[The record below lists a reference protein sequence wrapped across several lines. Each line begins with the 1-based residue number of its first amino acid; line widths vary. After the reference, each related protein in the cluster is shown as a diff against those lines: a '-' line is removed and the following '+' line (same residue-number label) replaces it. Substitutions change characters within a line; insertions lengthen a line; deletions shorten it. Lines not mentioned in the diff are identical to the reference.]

1 MSRFL
6 GLGRASEGFNCRRR
20 HSSWEAAQR
29 RSPRSFPKERAN
41 SQSYNCRK
49 GSGQN
54 SPSQDRISFLR
65 LWQGTGEA
73 LRPACAVDCMSDQD
87 FLTLS
92 PRKRKMTGPVVMS
105 VTWES
110 RAGHRLMTGVTLI
123 LKVPGIADPARG
135 RHHWALCPRL
145 DRRHHRTKAW
155 ATMTAW
161 VFEQVSILGFTSSD
175 HTIRATSSSYRRKNG
190 SIPLWLRSKCQP

>member
-41 SQSYNCRK
+41 SQSYNCKK

-54 SPSQDRISFLR
+54 SPSQDRISFLG
-65 LWQGTGEA
+65 LWQGKGEA

-110 RAGHRLMTGVTLI
+110 RAGLRLRTGVTSYHWSGRWPS
-123 LKVPGIADPARG
+123 PGS
-135 RHHWALCPRL
+135 
-145 DRRHHRTKAW
+145 T
-155 ATMTAW
+155 
-161 VFEQVSILGFTSSD
+161 VSQV
-175 HTIRATSSSYRRKNG
+175 RQATSLHEGLGYKWQHESLGRSQFWG
-190 SIPLWLRSKCQP
+190 SPHLTTP